1 MRLHRLVTLAAAP
14 LALAALLGSA
24 APAGACHDPNA
35 VTQNGVAMNVDH
47 TANALTVNALTTT
60 GSALTD
66 LDSVQVEA
74 VDLPDTARSG
84 SP

>member
-1 MRLHRLVTLAAAP
+1 M
-14 LALAALLGSA
+14 
-24 APAGACHDPNA
+24 NA
-35 VTQNGVAMNVDH
+35 ITSNSL
-47 TANALTVNALTTT
+47 TANALTPT